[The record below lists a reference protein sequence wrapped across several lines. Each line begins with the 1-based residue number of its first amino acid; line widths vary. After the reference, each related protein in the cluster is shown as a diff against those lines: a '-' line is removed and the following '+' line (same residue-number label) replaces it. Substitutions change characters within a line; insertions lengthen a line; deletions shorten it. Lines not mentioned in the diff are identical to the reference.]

1 MLSVFEKK
9 GTRQLLL
16 GGTSLAEPFLSG
28 LYYHI
33 INCYLLN

>member
-16 GGTSLAEPFLSG
+16 GGTSLAEPFFKWIILS
-28 LYYHI
+28 Y
-33 INCYLLN
+33 N